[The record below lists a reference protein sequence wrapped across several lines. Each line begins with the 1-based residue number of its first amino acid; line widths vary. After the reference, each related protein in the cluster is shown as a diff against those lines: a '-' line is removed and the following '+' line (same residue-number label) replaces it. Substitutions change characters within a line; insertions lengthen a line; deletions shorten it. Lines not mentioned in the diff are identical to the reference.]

1 MWVWM
6 VVVVVGHH
14 DNGWREEDLPA
25 TTKTAQK
32 PLKLVKAPGL
42 CQYLVPR

>member
-1 MWVWM
+1 MIM
-6 VVVVVGHH
+6 DGLK
-14 DNGWREEDLPA
+14 NEDLPA

-42 CQYLVPR
+42 SQYLVPR